1 MVANSARPPSVARA
15 EPPAASLQGAL
26 ASPAPTARRPQ
37 PSIMAR
43 CCTRY
48 FRCGC
53 CDECTACCLWPAEKQ
68 IRATA
73 DRLFDTVNQDTT
85 CCGCK
90 DEVLSKTEVMLL
102 MRMLQDEGRDTLR
115 QHRGLIA
122 EIINQLRAK
131 TAADSE
137 GGADVTLDEM
147 RDVLLSATS
156 RYQTMAVDAIAA
168 ELQRDYANMGEA
180 TPAAQT
186 MERGGARRGRGR
198 RAPLLAEQ

>member
-1 MVANSARPPSVARA
+1 MRFFQERTVVANSARLRGGVSA
-15 EPPAASLQGAL
+15 EPPAGSLQGAL
-26 ASPAPTARRPQ
+26 ASPAPTARRPNR
-37 PSIMAR
+37 PAMAR

-73 DRLFDTVNQDTT
+73 DRLFDTVNQDAT

-115 QHRGLIA
+115 QHRGLIT

-137 GGADVTLDEM
+137 GGADVTRDEM

-168 ELQRDYANMGEA
+168 ELQRDYANI
-180 TPAAQT
+180 
-186 MERGGARRGRGR
+186 RVFIS
-198 RAPLLAEQ
+198 